1 MNRNKVIKAKING
14 HFLGHTAITYRA
26 NDLRILSEEEIV
38 QKDYEYLVS
47 VYPRMKELF
56 DILFKNLP
64 DIELPLLISQHEYP
78 EWVRKFTE
86 DEFRTRQGRKQ

>member
-1 MNRNKVIKAKING
+1 MNRNKVIKVKING

-26 NDLRILSEEEIV
+26 NDLQILSEEEIV

-64 DIELPLLISQHEYP
+64 EIELPLLINQHDYP
-78 EWVRKFTE
+78 EWVRRYVERRFVKM
-86 DEFRTRQGRKQ
+86 DK